1 MTETKRCTKCGR
13 ELPLSEFYRDDAH
26 SDGRHSCCRG
36 CIKKTRREA
45 FLRNV
50 ELSRALKKADET
62 LGGWK
67 AYGLKHPKPGEYK
80 YNIVFTDGRLSGRMI
95 LKFSGDIYWNYKER
109 AMEEYVN
116 KEELKRRGFQ
126 RGDDGIYRKLTA
138 LERCEDAGWLDWG
151 DSRFSA
157 SDRKSVGERFAADYF
172 RSRVGSVSALNP
184 EKIRV
189 DGNGK
194 QITPEYVAAA
204 ENRYRKALK
213 LIPAGC
219 RGIVRR
225 VCIDDC
231 DFSLKKGL
239 TCYERNK
246 ERVHQ
251 ATLLCLGLDELGKF
265 YAGLRENNG

>member
-1 MTETKRCTKCGR
+1 
-13 ELPLSEFYRDDAH
+13 
-26 SDGRHSCCRG
+26 
-36 CIKKTRREA
+36 
-45 FLRNV
+45 
-50 ELSRALKKADET
+50 
-62 LGGWK
+62 
-67 AYGLKHPKPGEYK
+67 
-80 YNIVFTDGRLSGRMI
+80 
-95 LKFSGDIYWNYKER
+95 
-109 AMEEYVN
+109 MEEEYIDK
-116 KEELKRRGFQ
+116 KELARRGFR
-126 RGDDGIYRKLTA
+126 RGDDGVYRKLSA
-138 LERCEDAGWLDWG
+138 LERYEESGWLDWG
-151 DSRFSA
+151 DGRFSSA
-157 SDRKSVGERFAADYF
+157 DRKSIGERLAADYHL
-172 RSRVGSVSALNP
+172 SRIGSVSALNP

-189 DGNGK
+189 DGKGRL
-194 QITPEYVAAA
+194 ITPEEISAA
-204 ENRYRKALK
+204 EDRYRKALK

>member
-1 MTETKRCTKCGR
+1 
-13 ELPLSEFYRDDAH
+13 
-26 SDGRHSCCRG
+26 
-36 CIKKTRREA
+36 
-45 FLRNV
+45 
-50 ELSRALKKADET
+50 
-62 LGGWK
+62 
-67 AYGLKHPKPGEYK
+67 
-80 YNIVFTDGRLSGRMI
+80 
-95 LKFSGDIYWNYKER
+95 
-109 AMEEYVN
+109 MEEYIN

-126 RGDDGIYRKLTA
+126 RGGDGIYRKLTA

-157 SDRKSVGERFAADYF
+157 SDRKSVGERFATDYF

-225 VCIDDC
+225 VCIDDKEIYVSR
-231 DFSLKKGL
+231 DLNRYQK
-239 TCYERNK
+239 NK
-246 ERVHQ
+246 ERVRQ

-265 YAGLRENNG
+265 YAGLRENDG

>member
-1 MTETKRCTKCGR
+1 
-13 ELPLSEFYRDDAH
+13 
-26 SDGRHSCCRG
+26 
-36 CIKKTRREA
+36 
-45 FLRNV
+45 
-50 ELSRALKKADET
+50 
-62 LGGWK
+62 
-67 AYGLKHPKPGEYK
+67 
-80 YNIVFTDGRLSGRMI
+80 
-95 LKFSGDIYWNYKER
+95 
-109 AMEEYVN
+109 MEEYVN

-126 RGDDGIYRKLTA
+126 RGGDGIYRKLTA

>member
-1 MTETKRCTKCGR
+1 
-13 ELPLSEFYRDDAH
+13 
-26 SDGRHSCCRG
+26 
-36 CIKKTRREA
+36 
-45 FLRNV
+45 
-50 ELSRALKKADET
+50 
-62 LGGWK
+62 
-67 AYGLKHPKPGEYK
+67 
-80 YNIVFTDGRLSGRMI
+80 
-95 LKFSGDIYWNYKER
+95 
-109 AMEEYVN
+109 MEEYVN
-116 KEELKRRGFQ
+116 KEELKRCGFQ
-126 RGDDGIYRKLTA
+126 RGGDGIYRKLTA

-225 VCIDDC
+225 VCIDDKEIYVSR
-231 DFSLKKGL
+231 DLNRYQK
-239 TCYERNK
+239 NK
-246 ERVHQ
+246 ERVRQ

-265 YAGLRENNG
+265 YAGLREI